1 MTLGRSSLPIE
12 IQKLII
18 AFSSLPGIGP
28 KTAQRL
34 TFYVLSQNTDETL
47 KLSDALRD
55 VKNNLS
61 YCQNCFF
68 ITNEENKNSCS
79 FCIDKDTSLI
89 CVVESIVDAI
99 TIEMSGIHSGSFHI
113 LHGSI
118 SPMNGIGP
126 ENLKIDEL
134 IKRID
139 KTIKDFN
146 SEMESIFD
154 ELKVNEKKRQAL
166 LRKLKSNKTLDDQQE
181 AEKEKKEWEQKLLAL
196 YSKDSKEDKST
207 QTEKEEENK

>member
-1 MTLGRSSLPIE
+1 MTLNRSSLPIE

-34 TFYVLSQNTDETL
+34 TFYVLSQSVEETM

-55 VKNNLS
+55 VKKTLS

-68 ITNEENKNSCS
+68 ITSEDNSSGCN
-79 FCIDKDTSLI
+79 FCVGKESSSI
-89 CVVESIVDAI
+89 CVVENIVDAI

-118 SPMNGIGP
+118 SPMNGVGP
-126 ENLKIDEL
+126 ENLKIEEL
-134 IKRID
+134 MKRINNNS
-139 KTIKDFN
+139 TNEIILATNPTLEGEATSMYLSNFIKNNFSNIKITKLAKGLASGTDLEYSDFN
-146 SEMESIFD
+146 T
-154 ELKVNEKKRQAL
+154 L
-166 LRKLKSNKTLDDQQE
+166 SN
-181 AEKEKKEWEQKLLAL
+181 AF
-196 YSKDSKEDKST
+196 
-207 QTEKEEENK
+207 ENRTNID

>member
-1 MTLGRSSLPIE
+1 MTLNRSSLPIE

-34 TFYVLSQNTDETL
+34 TFYVLSQNIDETM
-47 KLSDALRD
+47 KLSEALRD
-55 VKNNLS
+55 VKKALS

-68 ITNEENKNSCS
+68 ITNEENGTSCN
-79 FCIDKDTSLI
+79 FCNDKDSSSI
-89 CVVESIVDAI
+89 CVVENIVDAI

-126 ENLKIDEL
+126 ENLKVDEL
-134 IKRID
+134 MKRISL
-139 KTIKDFN
+139 KSTNEIILATNPTLEGEATSMYLSNFIKDNFN
-146 SEMESIFD
+146 NI
-154 ELKVNEKKRQAL
+154 KVT
-166 LRKLKSNKTLDDQQE
+166 KLAKGLASGTDLEYSDFNTLSN
-181 AEKEKKEWEQKLLAL
+181 AF
-196 YSKDSKEDKST
+196 
-207 QTEKEEENK
+207 ENRTNIN

>member
-1 MTLGRSSLPIE
+1 MTLNRSSLPIE

-34 TFYVLSQNTDETL
+34 TFYVLSQNIDETM
-47 KLSDALRD
+47 KLSEALRD
-55 VKNNLS
+55 VKKALS

-68 ITNEENKNSCS
+68 ITNEENGTSCN
-79 FCIDKDTSLI
+79 FCNEKDSSSI
-89 CVVESIVDAI
+89 CVVENIVDAI

-126 ENLKIDEL
+126 ENLKVDEL
-134 IKRID
+134 MKRISL
-139 KTIKDFN
+139 KSTNEIILATNPTLEGEATSMYLSNFIKDNFN
-146 SEMESIFD
+146 NI
-154 ELKVNEKKRQAL
+154 KVT
-166 LRKLKSNKTLDDQQE
+166 KLAKGLASGTDLEYSDFNTLSN
-181 AEKEKKEWEQKLLAL
+181 AF
-196 YSKDSKEDKST
+196 
-207 QTEKEEENK
+207 ENRTNIN

>member
-1 MTLGRSSLPIE
+1 MTLNRSSLPIE

-34 TFYVLSQNTDETL
+34 TFYVLSQNIDETM
-47 KLSDALRD
+47 KLSEALRD
-55 VKNNLS
+55 VKKALS

-68 ITNEENKNSCS
+68 ITNEENGTSCN
-79 FCIDKDTSLI
+79 FCNEKDSSSI
-89 CVVESIVDAI
+89 CVVENIVDAI

-126 ENLKIDEL
+126 ENLKVDEL
-134 IKRID
+134 MKRISL
-139 KTIKDFN
+139 KSTNEIILATNPTLEGEATSMFLSNFIKNNFNNIKVTKLAKGLASGTDLEYSDFN
-146 SEMESIFD
+146 T
-154 ELKVNEKKRQAL
+154 L
-166 LRKLKSNKTLDDQQE
+166 SN
-181 AEKEKKEWEQKLLAL
+181 AF
-196 YSKDSKEDKST
+196 
-207 QTEKEEENK
+207 ENRTNIN

>member
-1 MTLGRSSLPIE
+1 MTLNRSSLPIE

-34 TFYVLSQNTDETL
+34 TFYVLSQNIDETM
-47 KLSDALRD
+47 KLSEALRD
-55 VKNNLS
+55 VKKALS

-68 ITNEENKNSCS
+68 ITNEENGTSCN
-79 FCIDKDTSLI
+79 FCNDKDSSSI
-89 CVVESIVDAI
+89 CVVENIVDAI

-126 ENLKIDEL
+126 ENLKVDEL
-134 IKRID
+134 MKRI
-139 KTIKDFN
+139 
-146 SEMESIFD
+146 S
-154 ELKVNEKKRQAL
+154 
-166 LRKLKSNKTLDDQQE
+166 LKSTNEIILATNPTLEGE
-181 AEKEKKEWEQKLLAL
+181 ATSMFLSNFIGYMTTNFYLK
-196 YSKDSKEDKST
+196 YI
-207 QTEKEEENK
+207 NFR